1 MRKKETV
8 AKFNFHDHALM
19 TSVFLI
25 GLIIVFLVGV
35 SVGDLITGNVVVDN
49 PVDHLWSGENNA
61 DDSLG
66 TNNGKLKNG
75 VAFASGKTGQA
86 FSFDGIDDY
95 VLIPDSTDAEDVS
108 FDFIHDFTISFWV
121 KLPSDIST
129 DAAYSIVSK
138 RKSSDYT
145 TPFNVG
151 FRNGALTF
159 TVGGGAL
166 TTSSNGN
173 PLTGTYNFLKGN
185 STLPLGEWVL
195 VDAVMQGNMMK
206 LYVNGVSV
214 GSRTYSGK
222 RWESNNTSPLMLG
235 VYPPVVTGN
244 RNYLKGYLDEV
255 KIYNRALSDSEIA
268 STPGLAPTASCTDGV
283 KNGDETDV
291 DCGGSCTTKCGSSK
305 SCLTD
310 NDCNSNYGLLCH
322 NTVKKCTS
330 YDYDLSSCI
339 RTPTSTTLKSYSR
352 NSDGG
357 RREGLVTV
365 NDRCN
370 DVNPKLY
377 HMTTC
382 AGYSFGNNHPFFLL
396 ALGNNTDA
404 CGICTD
410 GIKNQGEIGIDC
422 GAPCVACASASC
434 TDGVRNGDETDVD
447 CGGSC
452 TTKCGSSKSC
462 LTDNDCT
469 SNLLCDASDLKC
481 ESSVFSNCVRDDSS
495 PVGDAGKKLVA
506 DNYRRVSGVRQLNS
520 WKGTVYDRCFDG
532 NSLWVATCEGMLENS
547 KLNEL
552 TNTGSA
558 LSYNQTVSCPN
569 GCNMGQRSCL

>member
-185 STLPLGEWVL
+185 SALPLGEWIL

-283 KNGDETDV
+283 K
-291 DCGGSCTTKCGSSK
+291 
-305 SCLTD
+305 
-310 NDCNSNYGLLCH
+310 
-322 NTVKKCTS
+322 
-330 YDYDLSSCI
+330 
-339 RTPTSTTLKSYSR
+339 
-352 NSDGG
+352 
-357 RREGLVTV
+357 
-365 NDRCN
+365 
-370 DVNPKLY
+370 
-377 HMTTC
+377 
-382 AGYSFGNNHPFFLL
+382 
-396 ALGNNTDA
+396 
-404 CGICTD
+404 
-410 GIKNQGEIGIDC
+410 
-422 GAPCVACASASC
+422 
-434 TDGVRNGDETDVD
+434 NGDETDVD